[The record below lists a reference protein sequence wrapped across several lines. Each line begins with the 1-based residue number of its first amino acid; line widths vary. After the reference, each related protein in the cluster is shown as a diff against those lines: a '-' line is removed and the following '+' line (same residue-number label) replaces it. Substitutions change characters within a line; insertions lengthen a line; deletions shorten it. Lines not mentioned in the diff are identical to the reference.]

1 MRKTEGTM
9 VIEKA
14 RELGIALSEST
25 EFKRLNDARTAI
37 DADGALTD
45 MIDSFT
51 NKRQEIMEALSD
63 EDADHA
69 LLSATSREMER
80 IQAILLENK
89 LFKEMLDAQ
98 NDFQTLM
105 SRVNT
110 EIATCIGMEN
120 AGDEGACSGS
130 CTSCHGC
137 KH

>member
-1 MRKTEGTM
+1 M

-63 EDADHA
+63 ENADHA

-120 AGDEGACSGS
+120 AGDEDGCNGS